1 MAMDKFR
8 FPPLP
13 NPPIKWDAQYMR
25 QVLRVMEN
33 YFSQIDSRTPNN
45 AQQYTADK
53 FVGGIFATKNV
64 TTAEKN
70 ALTPDAGWVVFD
82 TDLEKLCV
90 YSGSAWQTVTS
101 V

>member
-8 FPPLP
+8 FPPLS
-13 NPPIKWDAQYMR
+13 NAPPTYDAQYIR
-25 QVLRVMEN
+25 QLLRTLEI
-33 YFSQIDSRTPNN
+33 YFSQLDSRTPNN
-45 AQQYTADK
+45 AEKYTADT
-53 FVGGIFATKNV
+53 FDGIMATRNV

-70 ALTPDAGWVVFD
+70 ALTPAAGWVVFD
-82 TDLEKLCV
+82 TTLGKLCV